1 MNIKIKPNNYVPKE
15 PILREEVVQDLV
27 DLLLKG
33 GRGIAYGGKYIDKYL
48 HYDNDTGK
56 PWLTDYSKSGP
67 SKKVV
72 EFNRDE
78 VKKAVELLQKNG
90 YYLKKVMLG
99 SGIHVSIQE
108 WPGSTEYWTAID
120 ELPKEP
126 WEE

>member
-1 MNIKIKPNNYVPKE
+1 MNIKIKPNNYQPKE
-15 PILREEVVQDLV
+15 PVLREEMVQDLV
-27 DLLLKG
+27 DMLLHGNMVAWTGPFKD
-33 GRGIAYGGKYIDKYL
+33 RYL
-48 HYDNDTGK
+48 HYHENGK
-56 PWLTDYSKSGP
+56 PWKTFHDKSGP
-67 SKKVV
+67 MKKVV
-72 EFNRDE
+72 EFTRDE
-78 VKKAVELLQKNG
+78 MRKAVELLQKNG